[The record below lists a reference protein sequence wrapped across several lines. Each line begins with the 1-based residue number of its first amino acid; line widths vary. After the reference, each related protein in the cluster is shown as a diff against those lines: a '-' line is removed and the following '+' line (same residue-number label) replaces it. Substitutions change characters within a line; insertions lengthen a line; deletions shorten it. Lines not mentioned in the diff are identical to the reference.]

1 MLSTRIATIEQDAGC
16 LAEHNCAMAYETEG
30 KILDRDQVTK
40 GVCGLFERPQFGFY
54 LVAEDHGLVVASLMV
69 TYEWSD
75 WRNGLFWW
83 IQSVYV
89 NKTHRRQ
96 GISIEACEDCAYTHR
111 LCSGPFGEETGQD
124 DELETRGGSSQDILQ
139 CDGGSGTA
147 AVNTDRGSDQG
158 FE

>member
-1 MLSTRIATIEQDAGC
+1 MLSMRIATIEQDTGC

-54 LVAEDHGLVVASLMV
+54 LVAEDNGLVVASLMV

-89 NKTHRRQ
+89 NKTHRRK
-96 GISIEACEDCAYTHR
+96 GIYRQMYKDLKLRAKSQKQPVCGFR
-111 LCSGPFGEETGQD
+111 LYAETENLNAHKTYESCGMRTCDYIMFEET
-124 DELETRGGSSQDILQ
+124 IL
-139 CDGGSGTA
+139 
-147 AVNTDRGSDQG
+147 
-158 FE
+158 